1 MGTLIFPV
9 ICLYKNRRCTVQ
21 ILQLDEKVIVGLL
34 MGSREHRLDLLS
46 NEAVLKSFD
55 IEFFKFL
62 TARRVDKK
70 AATFWKEEDF
80 DRYEIIE
87 ILQVLAYNRHKT
99 PDSKKTAD
107 MVFDKLFEI
116 ISDGEV

>member
-1 MGTLIFPV
+1 MQIF
-9 ICLYKNRRCTVQ
+9 
-21 ILQLDEKVIVGLL
+21 QLDEKVIVCLL
-34 MGSREHRLDLLS
+34 MGSKEHRLDLLS

-70 AATFWKEEDF
+70 EATFWKEEDF

-99 PDSKKTAD
+99 PDSEKTAT

>member
-1 MGTLIFPV
+1 
-9 ICLYKNRRCTVQ
+9 
-21 ILQLDEKVIVGLL
+21 

-55 IEFFKFL
+55 IEFFKSL
-62 TARRVDKK
+62 IERRIDKK
-70 AATFWKEEDF
+70 QATFWKEEDF
-80 DRYEIIE
+80 DRYKIIE

-99 PDSKKTAD
+99 PDSEKTAN

-116 ISDGEV
+116 ISEGEI